1 MKGLAALVVVPLA
14 ALAFVHVATSLMP
27 EPTPAQTMY
36 PQSILWAGRVFT
48 SKAEFAGWLE
58 RHDESYRRW
67 VRMHPGA
74 SPWEPRRASPIEV
87 VKPEGRGL
95 DLSRG
100 LPFLFVA
107 LLAGGLA
114 LAIRAR
120 DTIVSAV
127 SGPVAALAGPRA
139 LPSVRTPDV
148 RQVALRVVDRVQQV
162 AASLPGEQAAAPP
175 PPPPPPVVLVE
186 EYDDTPPGPGEVF
199 CEITF
204 WRGYL
209 KGRFLARLWEVD
221 GSAVIASS
229 EFFRAR
235 TSPPERTPEAERALA
250 GLLEWL
256 DREGWRAYA
265 TRGAWCSRWYVG
277 RWPAGP
283 PLGRADST
291 S

>member
-27 EPTPAQTMY
+27 EPTPAQAMY

-58 RHDESYRRW
+58 RHDESYRGW

-74 SPWEPRRASPIEV
+74 SPWEPRRAQPIEV

-100 LPFLFVA
+100 VPFLFVA

-127 SGPVAALAGPRA
+127 SVPVAALAGPRT

-162 AASLPGEQAAAPP
+162 AAALPREQAAALPLM
-175 PPPPPPVVLVE
+175 PPPVVLVE

-209 KGRFLARLWEVD
+209 KGQFLARLWEVD
-221 GSAVIASS
+221 DSAVIASS

-256 DREGWRAYA
+256 GREGWRAYG

-277 RWPAGP
+277 PWPAGP

-291 S
+291 R